1 MLTII
6 GPNVFGTCI
15 DNKRRTRITPTKD
28 FPVPGGPYIQ
38 EREIKMNLEPRS
50 TYVISN

>member
-1 MLTII
+1 MLTNI

-38 EREIKMNLEPRS
+38 EREKIK
-50 TYVISN
+50 